1 MKARR
6 IYYSCGF
13 DEDGEVN
20 LYVDRDVVKL
30 ICEEYEARISEEI
43 AMEDYIKAK
52 RLIDEYLKLKELLEN
67 EPDSEVRDETEA
79 D

>member
-6 IYYSCGF
+6 VYYSCGF

-43 AMEDYIKAK
+43 AMDDYIKAK
-52 RLIDEYLKLKELLEN
+52 SLIDEYLKLKELLEN